1 MFRIFPLLLALTL
14 VASFALASAAP
25 AEESDG
31 RLTAHSLLTRSR
43 VVGDPGHRPSAI
55 QPVQGIHAQ
64 AFPLA
69 RLGVWAQGHGFTITR
84 RAALYDLEGGA
95 SLRLQEGVRVTA
107 SYRML
112 GIDLGFDSD
121 VEGAD
126 GEPGIA
132 APFLGLAFDF

>member
-1 MFRIFPLLLALTL
+1 MSRIFPLVLAAGLTL
-14 VASFALASAAP
+14 ASPSFAEEADGAWELAS
-25 AEESDG
+25 
-31 RLTAHSLLTRSR
+31 RQFTRSR
-43 VVGDPGHRPSAI
+43 VEGDAGGRPSAMH
-55 QPVQGIHAQ
+55 PVQGVYAQ

-69 RLGVWAQGHGFTITR
+69 SVGVWAQSHGFAMTR

-95 SLRLQEGVRVTA
+95 SLRVHEGIHLTA